1 MGRRGRRV
9 KFRRPLPLLLA
20 VFLVVVMLV
29 LVFQWREQRRAA
41 TPVALPTPVA
51 VAAAPV
57 DRAREGR
64 TVQVSG
70 RTSSP
75 RPVLDPVFGMSIDGI
90 ALVRRVEMRQW
101 QERIDSTGAAVYVP
115 VWSEA
120 AIDSSAFLEAGSHAN
135 PPKMPFESARM
146 AADSVR
152 LGDFLLGH
160 SVLSRLGGVEEP
172 VPAQA
177 ESLPENLA
185 ASLAERDGELH
196 TASDPDA
203 PDIGDLRIRFFRVP
217 HQDITVI
224 ARQVGNRLE
233 PVPLADGGEHL
244 EVRRGPPR

>member
-1 MGRRGRRV
+1 MGRRARRV
-9 KFRRPLPLLLA
+9 KYRRPLPLLLA

-29 LVFQWREQRRAA
+29 LVFQWREQRRVTA
-41 TPVALPTPVA
+41 PVALPTPVV

-64 TVQVSG
+64 AVQVSG

-75 RPVLDPVFGMSIDGI
+75 RPVLDPVFGISIDGI

-101 QERIDSTGAAVYVP
+101 QERIDSTGAAVYVQ
-115 VWSEA
+115 VWSED
-120 AIDSSAFLEAGSHAN
+120 AIDSSVFMEAESHAN
-135 PPKMPFESARM
+135 PLKMPFESVRV

-152 LGDFLLGH
+152 LGDFLLGPA
-160 SVLSRLGGVEEP
+160 VLSRLSGTEEP
-172 VPAQA
+172 APAHA

-185 ASLAERDGELH
+185 ASFAARDGELH

-217 HQDITVI
+217 HQTITVV

-244 EVRRGPPR
+244 EVRRGPSR